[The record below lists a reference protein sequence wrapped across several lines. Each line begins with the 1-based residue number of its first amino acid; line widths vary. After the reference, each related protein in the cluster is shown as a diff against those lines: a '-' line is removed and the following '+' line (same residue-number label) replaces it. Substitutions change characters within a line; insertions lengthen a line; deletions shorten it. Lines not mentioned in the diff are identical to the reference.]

1 MIPTFQRGQDNG
13 KASVFF
19 CIMKHFIQKL
29 FYWDA
34 PGQGAL
40 FALTFFFVCSALWF
54 TLYQSLWLSN
64 CGIVQLNIMS
74 ERLGREILA
83 WAVVQMLIAAYSLAV
98 FSRAIWLLC
107 KNCHL
112 LHNYRPLLCV
122 FPSIALYVC
131 SGLFCLVPL
140 FSLLKVVSPYG
151 GIFSSTPRW
160 VSLFSSLPPQ
170 YWGIAYLAA
179 VLLMTLGGFSI
190 VVSVARGT
198 GVALRQTVCKPGI
211 ALWGVFWTAYFL
223 FLVLALVQSAA
234 LSKVRSLIE
243 KRFGYSLT
251 AEGLREYYQKM
262 GPADAEWWERFK
274 KKAKLPSKLPV
285 GDSVLEY
292 WDGRAPDQLTP
303 QFLSAF
309 DNYCKSNE
317 ASLQEAEKCFDS
329 IPPLPQYNF
338 VPGKL
343 IAMFS
348 GHLISCR
355 QFTRLE
361 LSRMRVFLMK
371 QDKANALRAY
381 QRISNCTKHLQ
392 REPFVIGS
400 LVWIAIERVRLEAME
415 RLLESRLLT
424 EDDLRVLAADLTM
437 LEERIPVIQQQA
449 MYTEATF
456 GQDAF
461 LGMET
466 GNAPDATIA
475 FAQLRWFYPQ
485 LWLQAARDKM
495 YILQQYVQEDFT
507 HWQDTP
513 PPSAYIFSCMLNP
526 VLKATGNKF
535 NALASRARAMQA
547 LLRAE
552 AYRREHG
559 DYPETLPDLPIDP
572 FTGKPMLYRYGT
584 AEITEYVLQLTEEAT
599 MEEDGKKYEL
609 NPQPRQTRCVQV
621 WSVGP
626 NGKDEEGRGSSD
638 DCCARI
644 RLE

>member
-1 MIPTFQRGQDNG
+1 MPPWCWG
-13 KASVFF
+13 
-19 CIMKHFIQKL
+19 
-29 FYWDA
+29 
-34 PGQGAL
+34 
-40 FALTFFFVCSALWF
+40 FV
-54 TLYQSLWLSN
+54 Y
-64 CGIVQLNIMS
+64 
-74 ERLGREILA
+74 
-83 WAVVQMLIAAYSLAV
+83 
-98 FSRAIWLLC
+98 
-107 KNCHL
+107 
-112 LHNYRPLLCV
+112 
-122 FPSIALYVC
+122 
-131 SGLFCLVPL
+131 LV
-140 FSLLKVVSPYG
+140 
-151 GIFSSTPRW
+151 
-160 VSLFSSLPPQ
+160 
-170 YWGIAYLAA
+170 A

-190 VVSVARGT
+190 VASVARGT
-198 GVALRQTVCKPGI
+198 GVALRQAVCKPAI
-211 ALWGVFWTAYFL
+211 ALWGVFWSAYFL

-274 KKAKLPSKLPV
+274 ETAKLPSKLPI

-309 DNYCKSNE
+309 DDYCKSNE

-329 IPPLPQYNF
+329 VPPLPQYNF

-343 IAMFS
+343 IAMVSGQFS
-348 GHLISCR
+348 LCR

-400 LVWIAIERVRLEAME
+400 LVWIAIEKIRLEAME

-424 EDDLRVLAADLTM
+424 EDDLRALAADLTM

-485 LWLQAARDKM
+485 LWLQAAQDKM

-513 PPSAYIFSCMLNP
+513 PPSAYIFSNMLNP
-526 VLKATGNKF
+526 ALKSTGNKF

-584 AEITEYVLQLTEEAT
+584 AEITEYVLQPTEEAT
-599 MEEDGKKYEL
+599 LDEDGKKYEL
-609 NPQPRQTRCVQV
+609 KPHPRQTRCVQV
-621 WSVGP
+621 WSIGP
-626 NGKDEEGRGSSD
+626 NGKDEEGRGSGD
-638 DCCARI
+638 DCCVRI